1 MRPQRYR
8 AAMTGTHRFPVLA
21 VALIA
26 AGALAGCS
34 SNSGSDVASS
44 PAPASATTSAPT
56 QPAAAI
62 PAHVPGTYAN
72 GDWVVR
78 LAADGTWEE
87 DLRGRVNAYGGTYT
101 VDGEKVL
108 LRDRGGSSETATLQ
122 GDELRL
128 PSITLTR
135 Q

>member
-1 MRPQRYR
+1 
-8 AAMTGTHRFPVLA
+8 MTGSSRFSSLV
-21 VALIA
+21 VALVA

-34 SNSGSDVASS
+34 SNSGSDAAST
-44 PAPASATTSAPT
+44 PAPTSASTSAPA
-56 QPAAAI
+56 QSAAAI
-62 PAHVPGTYAN
+62 PTHVPGTYAN

-87 DLRGRVNAYGGTYT
+87 DLRGQVNAYGGTYT
-101 VDGEKVL
+101 VNGDQVL
-108 LRDRGGSSETATLQ
+108 LRDRRGSSETATLQ

-135 Q
+135 R

>member
-1 MRPQRYR
+1 
-8 AAMTGTHRFPVLA
+8 MTGSHRFSVLA

-34 SNSGSDVASS
+34 SDSDSISMGVTPVPSASS
-44 PAPASATTSAPT
+44 APASSAV
-56 QPAAAI
+56 AI

-87 DLRGRVNAYGGTYT
+87 DLRGQVNAYGGTYS

-135 Q
+135 R